1 MRTVTQRDR
10 MIVMSVI
17 TIAALMACNPNTE
30 PTPTPNHGPTVQT
43 VNTDK

>member
-1 MRTVTQRDR
+1 

-30 PTPTPNHGPTVQT
+30 PTPTPTPNHGPTVQT